1 VPVPIVVVYA
11 GSAAASVAFEYGYHR
26 IKGDRASTKELVIA
40 GALGSIPLG
49 KAKML
54 SKAGVKA
61 VGHSRRLAKTFG
73 IGLRDQARGAIRTF
87 GRMDESAKHLAA
99 TVPGFGLKLTS
110 YHVKSNLAHAGLGRA
125 YDRMFPRRTSM
136 RMKTYS

>member
-1 VPVPIVVVYA
+1 MPVVVVYA

-26 IKGDRASTKELVIA
+26 LKGDRASTKELVIA

-61 VGHSRRLAKTFG
+61 AGHSRRLAKTFG
-73 IGLRDQARGAIRTF
+73 IGFRDQVKGAVKTF
-87 GRMDESAKHLAA
+87 GRHDEAARHLAS
-99 TVPGFGLKLTS
+99 TVPGFGLKLAS

-136 RMKTYS
+136 RTKKMYS